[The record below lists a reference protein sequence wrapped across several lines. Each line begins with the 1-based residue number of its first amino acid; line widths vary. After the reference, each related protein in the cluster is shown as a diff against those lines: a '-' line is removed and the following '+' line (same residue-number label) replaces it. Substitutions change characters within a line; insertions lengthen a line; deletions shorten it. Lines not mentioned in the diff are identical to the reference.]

1 MIHIGKY
8 NQLEVIKE
16 VEFGFYLTDKEQSLE
31 ILLPLKYI
39 PKEARVGDF
48 LNVFVYHD
56 SENRPI
62 ATTLHPLAT
71 VGDFAYMKVVSV
83 ASFGAFLEWGIAK
96 DLLVPLREQNLPLE
110 VGRNYIVYLYR
121 DHETGRVVATA
132 KWARYLDNSDLEV
145 QEGDAVDLLIADRTD
160 LGYNAIIND
169 KYLGL
174 VYKNEVF
181 EVITTGDKK
190 RGFVKK
196 IRDDNKIDISL
207 QAQGY
212 EHIEDAK
219 SRILHVLKSNG
230 GKLDLGDKSS
240 PEEVYEKIKLSK
252 KAFKK
257 TIGGLFKD
265 RLIELTDYSI
275 KLTDTGE

>member
-8 NQLEVIKE
+8 NELEVIKD
-16 VEFGFYLTDKEQSLE
+16 VEHGLYLTDKEQSLE

-39 PKEARVGDF
+39 PQGTKTGDF

-62 ATTLHPLAT
+62 CTTLHPVAI
-71 VGDFAYMKVVSV
+71 VGDFAYMKVLSL
-83 ASFGAFLEWGIAK
+83 AAFGAFLEWGIAK
-96 DLLVPLREQNLPLE
+96 DLLVPLREQNIPMVEGNSYL
-110 VGRNYIVYLYR
+110 VFLYR
-121 DHETGRVVATA
+121 DHETGRVVATS
-132 KWARYLDNSDLEV
+132 KWTRYIDNSELEI
-145 QEGDAVDLLIADRTD
+145 QEGDIVNLLIADRTD
-160 LGYNAIIND
+160 LGYNTIVNN
-169 KYLGL
+169 KYIGL
-174 VYKNEVF
+174 IYRNEIF
-181 EVITTGDKK
+181 EPITTGDKK

-196 IRDDNKIDISL
+196 IREENKIDISL

-219 SRILHVLKSNG
+219 LRILHILKSSG

-240 PEEVYEKIKLSK
+240 PEDVYEKVKLSK

-257 TIGGLFKD
+257 TIGGLFKEK
-265 RLIELTDYSI
+265 LIELTDYSI
-275 KLTDTGE
+275 SLTDNGE